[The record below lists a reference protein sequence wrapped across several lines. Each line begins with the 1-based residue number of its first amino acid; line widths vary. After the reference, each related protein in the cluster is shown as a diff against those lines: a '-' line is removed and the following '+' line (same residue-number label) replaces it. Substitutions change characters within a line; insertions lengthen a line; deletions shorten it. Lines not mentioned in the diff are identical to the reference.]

1 MSTVPSIIVMFD
13 SEEHLRQEYATRLS
27 KGVIYTFSGGEVGP
41 GDGCEVVL
49 LHPLSGDT
57 LSLSAR
63 VVSKAGEDSVVCRID
78 GFGPEIDAKIRAL
91 AGLAPLVAEAQPA
104 APPLVEEPDT
114 IEEVALPGVSPG
126 IEATTDAPDTIEE
139 ITAPSEGES
148 KEPSLIDGDDP
159 HLVRT
164 KLPAHVHARLRELK
178 GHEIYKVAR
187 TGNLAERTA
196 LERIYGKTVWEPL
209 LQNQNLTPPE
219 VARIARMG
227 TLPKPLLDT
236 IASHAGWIS
245 KSLVRRA
252 LLTNP
257 RLSGRS
263 LTTVLRALP
272 KNELK
277 AVPQQSIYTYR
288 VKEAAKRLLGK

>member
-13 SEEHLRQEYATRLS
+13 NEEHLRQEYATRLS
-27 KGVIYTFSGGEVGP
+27 KGVIYTFSGGEVAP
-41 GDGCEVVL
+41 GDACEAVL
-49 LHPLSGDT
+49 LHPISGDT

-63 VVSKAGEDSVVCRID
+63 VVSKAGEEIAVCRID
-78 GFGPEIDAKIRAL
+78 GFDPEIDQRIRSL
-91 AGLAPLVAEAQPA
+91 AGISPASEEPAPPAPPTFLEPDDIDDVAPLVDDA
-104 APPLVEEPDT
+104 APAEDPDT
-114 IEEVALPGVSPG
+114 IEEVT
-126 IEATTDAPDTIEE
+126 E
-139 ITAPSEGES
+139 PSEEDDES
-148 KEPSLIDGDDP
+148 QSLIDGDDP
-159 HLVRT
+159 LLIRT
-164 KLPAHVHARLRELK
+164 KIPAHVHARLRELK
-178 GHEIYKVAR
+178 GHEIFKVAR
-187 TGNLAERTA
+187 TGNLTERTA

-227 TLPKPLLDT
+227 TLPKPLLEM

-257 RLSGRS
+257 RLSGRA
-263 LTTVLRALP
+263 LTKVLRALP

-277 AVPQQSIYTYR
+277 AVPQQSAYPYR
-288 VKEAAKRLLGK
+288 VREAAKRLLGN